1 MAQHLNCVSK
11 VCSSNT
17 ETVLLMKS
25 LATAQ
30 RSVGHF
36 QLPHRQQISR
46 LQLHVNRALAV
57 SSCGAQCHTPLV
69 PAEGPGAPSES
80 LSAQPEAQVP
90 GVLRPDIGQHLQ
102 QSGLDTNSA
111 AYRAAVR
118 IQSRFRGFAV
128 RKVRV
133 VL

>member
-1 MAQHLNCVSK
+1 MLQVRCQ
-11 VCSSNT
+11 
-17 ETVLLMKS
+17 LL
-25 LATAQ
+25 
-30 RSVGHF
+30 RS
-36 QLPHRQQISR
+36 P
-46 LQLHVNRALAV
+46 
-57 SSCGAQCHTPLV
+57 CHTPSV
-69 PAEGPGAPSES
+69 PAEGQGAPAEA

-128 RKVRV
+128 RKVRLDWFSASIGHWTRAFGAVSVMV
-133 VL
+133 VCLATCCCHCPC